1 MIDLTAAQIAHAVAG
16 RLVDTDP
23 AALVTGP
30 VVTDSRLAA
39 PGALFVAI
47 RGERTD
53 GHEHSDAA
61 REAGAVLV
69 LAERAVPGPHVLVED
84 SVAALGELARAVLSR
99 LREQGELSVVGLTGS
114 VGKTTTKDVLAQV
127 LARSGPTVAPRESFN
142 NEIGLPLTVL
152 AATRET
158 RYLVL
163 EMGASGPGHI
173 DYLTRIAPLDVA
185 VVLIVGR
192 AHLGGFGSIEA
203 VARAKGEIVAGLRGD
218 GTAVLNDDDARVA
231 AMAQHAPG
239 DVLRF
244 GTSDRAQVRATDI
257 ELDERARPAFTLE
270 TDVSGSRQR
279 HRVQLPLHGAHQV
292 SNALAVAG
300 AALALG
306 LDPGAVAHALGQTDR
321 VSAHRMAVTTRPDG
335 VVVVDDSYNAN
346 PDSMAAALR
355 AVAAMPAGRRLAVL
369 GEMLELGADSDRA
382 HEDAGRL
389 AAELGLD
396 IVIAPGP
403 AGDPVERGA
412 LAADRPPGLFQ
423 VLRPAD
429 VADAQELLDELLRDG
444 DLVLVKGSNGSGVWR
459 LADHLTAADGDAAW

>member
-1 MIDLTAAQIAHAVAG
+1 MIDLTAAQIAQAVAG

-23 AALVTGP
+23 ASLVTGP

-39 PGALFVAI
+39 PGSLFVAI

-53 GHEHSDAA
+53 GHDHSGAA
-61 REAGAVLV
+61 REAGAALV

-84 SVAALGELARAVLSR
+84 SVLALGELARAVLTR
-99 LREQGELSVVGLTGS
+99 LRAEGELSVVGLTGS

-185 VVLIVGR
+185 VVLIVAR
-192 AHLGGFGSIEA
+192 AHLGGFGGIEA
-203 VARAKGEIVAGLRGD
+203 VARAKGEIVAGLRGA
-218 GTAVLNDDDARVA
+218 GVAVLNDDDPRVA

-239 DVLRF
+239 EVLRF
-244 GTSDRAQVRATDI
+244 GSTQRAKVRATDV
-257 ELDERARPAFTLE
+257 ELDDHARPAFTLE
-270 TDVSGSRQR
+270 TDLSGTRQR
-279 HRVQLPLHGAHQV
+279 HRVQLALHGAHQV
-292 SNALAVAG
+292 NNALAVVA

-306 LDPGAVAHALGQTDR
+306 LDAGAVAQALREADR

-346 PDSMAAALR
+346 PDSVAAALR
-355 AVAAMPAGRRLAVL
+355 AAAAMPAGRRIAVL
-369 GEMLELGADSDRA
+369 GEMLELGAGGDQA

-396 IVIAPGP
+396 VIIAPG
-403 AGDPVERGA
+403 ARGALIERGA
-412 LAADRPPGLFQ
+412 LAAERPPGLLQ
-423 VLRPAD
+423 VLRPD
-429 VADAQELLDELLRDG
+429 TVADAQALLDELLREG

-459 LADHLTAADGDAAW
+459 LAEHLTGPDGGGAW